1 MGRRTIRGEVKIPC
15 NFKLTPTTITY
26 LDYLAKEQCL
36 SRAEVLE
43 RIIDH
48 LRNNNPPL

>member
-1 MGRRTIRGEVKIPC
+1 MGRNTIRGENKVPC
-15 NFKLTPTTITY
+15 NFRLTPTTITY
-26 LDYLAKEQCL
+26 LDYLAKEHSL
-36 SRAEVLE
+36 SRAEMLE